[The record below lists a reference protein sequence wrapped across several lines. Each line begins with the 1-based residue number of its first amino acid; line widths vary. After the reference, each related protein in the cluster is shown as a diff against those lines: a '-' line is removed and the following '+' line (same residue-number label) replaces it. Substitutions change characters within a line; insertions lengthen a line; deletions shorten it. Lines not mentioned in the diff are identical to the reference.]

1 MVEAGPDGRRA
12 RTACSN
18 SRAMRIPYHN
28 KADGFTAALV
38 LALNQVRF
46 CELNACYPV
55 IRWGAFPACKYA
67 GVRFPGRTPFFDR
80 AAGPNAFEYY
90 FRPVCAGTAEPQQD
104 TPQLTC
110 EQREA
115 VHRQQPW
122 AVRTYYY
129 GVDDPKP
136 PPGSNETDTYDDAWY
151 SRHRRE
157 GHRLVRAYLR
167 LKPRLAAE
175 LRRAEAQLLGAPVP
189 PGAAADA
196 EGGPPAGREAAATG
210 RPVDAAS
217 KGDRAQQIPPRGEV
231 LGVHLRG
238 TDKGKYLASAASG
251 RPVPPRE
258 YEPYVDAFLRSHPN
272 GTVFVATDSP
282 AFLAEVKT
290 RWLQR
295 WPGAPFRWREDI
307 LRSEA
312 NAAFDRRGVGGGT
325 PPSNARKGEE
335 VLIDALLLARCDWLL
350 HSASGV
356 AEFAIYSN
364 LKLHRRSVHLQY
376 TRNRQ
381 HLPWMPR

>member
-1 MVEAGPDGRRA
+1 MH
-12 RTACSN
+12 
-18 SRAMRIPYHN
+18 IPYHN

-80 AAGPNAFEYY
+80 EAGPNAFEYF
-90 FRPVCAGTAEPQQD
+90 FRPVCAGAAKPQQAA
-104 TPQLTC
+104 PQLTC

-136 PPGSNETDTYDDAWY
+136 PPGSNETDTYDDEWY
-151 SRHRRE
+151 TRHRRE
-157 GHRLVRAYLR
+157 GHRLVRTYLR

-175 LRRAEAQLLGAPVP
+175 FQRAEAQLLGGAEAQLLGGAEVQGLGAPVP
-189 PGAAADA
+189 PGAATIPEGAPPAAWEAPASERPADA
-196 EGGPPAGREAAATG
+196 TPGGDGARGHF
-210 RPVDAAS
+210 
-217 KGDRAQQIPPRGEV
+217 PPRRADV

-282 AFLAEVKT
+282 AFLTEVKT
-290 RWLQR
+290 RWLRR

-312 NAAFDRRGVGGGT
+312 NTAFDRGAVRGAK
-325 PPSNARKGEE
+325 PASNARKGEE
-335 VLIDALLLARCDWLL
+335 VLIDALLLSRCDWLL

-356 AEFAIYSN
+356 AEFAMYWN
-364 LKLHRRSVHLQY
+364 LRLHRRSVHLQY

>member
-1 MVEAGPDGRRA
+1 
-12 RTACSN
+12 
-18 SRAMRIPYHN
+18 MRIPYHN

-46 CELNACYPV
+46 CELHGCYPV

-80 AAGPNAFEYY
+80 EAGPNAFEYY
-90 FRPVCAGTAEPQQD
+90 FRPVCAGAAEP
-104 TPQLTC
+104 PQAAPALTC

-136 PPGSNETDTYDDAWY
+136 PRGSNETDTYDDEWY
-151 SRHRRE
+151 TRHRRE

-167 LKPRLAAE
+167 LKPRLVAE
-175 LRRAEAQLLGAPVP
+175 LQRAEAQLLRAPETA
-189 PGAAADA
+189 GAATEA
-196 EGGPPAGREAAATG
+196 EGGPDAAGDSRDDG
-210 RPVDAAS
+210 RPADALA
-217 KGDRAQQIPPRGEV
+217 GGGGTRGQQGLPRGDV

-282 AFLAEVKT
+282 TFLAEVKT

-295 WPGAPFRWREDI
+295 WPNAPFRWREDV

-312 NAAFDRRGVGGGT
+312 NAAFDRGGVVRGAE

-335 VLIDALLLARCDWLL
+335 VLIDALLLSRCDWLL

-356 AEFAIYSN
+356 AEFAIYWN

-381 HLPWMPR
+381 QLPWMSRGGDS